1 MTTSPDD
8 QTRPD
13 FIPILEGMIVHR
25 PPEKLPAYG
34 RQAKTHTP
42 AKIKSMATSIRT
54 FGFVA
59 PVLIDDK
66 DKVLAGNA
74 AVKAGLQL
82 GMKLIPCV
90 VVSGLSDTQKRGLIL
105 AHNRLAELADWDQDI
120 LREEIT
126 SLREHDLEFDLEVI
140 GFTGAELDAIV
151 LGDEGGGEIGDVVPE
166 APTVPVSRVGD
177 LWVMGDHRL
186 MCGDSTDPEAV
197 ALLMQ
202 GDEARTVF
210 TDPPYNCP
218 VAGHITGSG
227 QHGEFVMASGEMSD
241 AEFITFLIAM
251 LLCLTR
257 STTPGGLLY
266 VCLDWRG
273 MEHLLAAAREAKL
286 ELLNLLVWD
295 KGVGGMGSFYRS
307 RHELIFLFR
316 KPGASHTNRVEL
328 GKNGR
333 NRTNVWSYEGM
344 NGFGKGKARAR
355 AMHPTVKPL
364 ALVRDAI
371 LDSSAA
377 GEIVLDLFSGSGTT
391 LIAAEQSKRAG
402 RAMEL
407 GPNYVDVGVLRW
419 EGFSG
424 REAILL
430 ETGETFREV
439 ATRRLREAAT
449 LEAAMPTQS
458 APNVAEVQHV

>member
-1 MTTSPDD
+1 MTASPEA
-8 QTRPD
+8 QTRRD
-13 FIPILEGMIVHR
+13 LIPILEGQIVHR

-34 RQAKTHTP
+34 RQAKSHTP
-42 AKIKSMATSIRT
+42 AKIKSMAASIEA
-54 FGFVA
+54 FGFVVPA
-59 PVLIDDK
+59 LIDEN

-82 GMKLIPCV
+82 GMKLVPCV
-90 VVSGLSDTQKRGLIL
+90 IVSGLSDTQKRGLIL
-105 AHNRLAELADWDQDI
+105 AHNRLAEIAEWDQDI

-151 LGDEGGGEIGDVVPE
+151 LGDEGGGETGDAVPE
-166 APTVPVSRVGD
+166 APAVPVSRLGD
-177 LWVMGDHRL
+177 IWVMGQHRL
-186 MCGDSTDPEAV
+186 MCGDSTDADSV
-197 ALLMQ
+197 ARLMQ

-210 TDPPYNCP
+210 TDPPYNCK
-218 VAGHITGSG
+218 VSGHITGSG
-227 QHGEFVMASGEMSD
+227 QHGEFVMASGEMTD
-241 AEFITFLIAM
+241 AEFITFLIAV
-251 LLCLTR
+251 LVCLVR
-257 STTPGGLLY
+257 STAAGGLLY

-273 MEHLLAAAREAKL
+273 MEHILEAARATKL
-286 ELLNLLVWD
+286 ELLNLCVWD

-333 NRTNVWSYEGM
+333 NRTNVWTYEGM

-391 LIAAEQSKRAG
+391 LIAAEQSKRVG

-424 REAILL
+424 REAVLAQ
-430 ETGETFREV
+430 TGETFREV
-439 ATRRLREAAT
+439 TARRRIEAAAREAA
-449 LEAAMPTQS
+449 AQTQS
-458 APNVAEVQHV
+458 APNTAEVQHV

>member
-1 MTTSPDD
+1 MTASPEP

-13 FIPILEGMIVHR
+13 FIPMLEGMIVHR

-34 RQAKTHTP
+34 RQARSHTP
-42 AKIKSMATSIRT
+42 AKIKSMATSILA
-54 FGFVA
+54 FGFVV
-59 PVLIDDK
+59 PVLIDENDR
-66 DKVLAGNA
+66 VLAGNA

-90 VVSGLSDTQKRGLIL
+90 IVSGLSDTQKRGLIL

-126 SLREHDLEFDLEVI
+126 SLREHDLEFELEVI

-151 LGDEGGGEIGDVVPE
+151 LGDEGGGETGDVVPQG
-166 APTVPVSRVGD
+166 PTVPVSRVGD
-177 LWVMGDHRL
+177 LWVMGEHRL

-202 GDEARTVF
+202 DEEARTVF
-210 TDPPYNCP
+210 TDPPWNVP

-227 QHGEFVMASGEMSD
+227 QHGEFVMASGEMTD
-241 AEFITFLIAM
+241 AEFIAFLIAV
-251 LLCLTR
+251 LGCLAR
-257 STTPGGLLY
+257 STAAGGLLY
-266 VCLDWRG
+266 ICIDWRG
-273 MEHLLAAAREAKL
+273 MEHVLAAAREFKL
-286 ELLNLLVWD
+286 EFLNLLVWD

-371 LDSSAA
+371 LDSSTA

-424 REAILL
+424 REAVLAQ
-430 ETGETFREV
+430 TGETFREV
-439 ATRRLREAAT
+439 TTRRLREAAT
-449 LEAAMPTQS
+449 LEAALPTQS
-458 APNVAEVQHV
+458 APNPAEVQHV

>member
-1 MTTSPDD
+1 
-8 QTRPD
+8 
-13 FIPILEGMIVHR
+13 
-25 PPEKLPAYG
+25 
-34 RQAKTHTP
+34 
-42 AKIKSMATSIRT
+42 MAASIRA
-54 FGFVA
+54 FGFVV
-59 PVLIDDK
+59 PVLIDEK
-66 DKVLAGNA
+66 EKVLAGNA

-82 GMKLIPCV
+82 GMELIPCV

-105 AHNRLAELADWDQDI
+105 AHNRLAELAEWNQDI
-120 LREEIT
+120 LQEEII

-151 LGDEGGGEIGDVVPE
+151 LGDEGGGETGDVVPDTP
-166 APTVPVSRVGD
+166 AVPVSRIGD

-186 MCGDSTDPEAV
+186 LCGDSTDADAV

-202 GDEARTVF
+202 GHEARTVF
-210 TDPPYNCP
+210 TDPPYNVP

-241 AEFITFLIAM
+241 AEFIQFLTTV
-251 LLCLTR
+251 LQGLVR
-257 STTPGGLLY
+257 STAAGGLIY
-266 VCLDWRG
+266 FCMDWRG
-273 MEHLLAAAREAKL
+273 MEHTLAAARDAKL
-286 ELLNLLVWD
+286 EFLNLLVWD

-316 KPGASHTNRVEL
+316 KPGAPHTNRVEL

-333 NRTNVWSYEGM
+333 NRTNVWTYEGM

-377 GEIVLDLFSGSGTT
+377 GEVVLDLFSGSGTT
-391 LIAAEQSKRAG
+391 LIAAEQSKRMG

-424 REAILL
+424 REAVLA

-439 ATRRLREAAT
+439 AARRLRDAAALDAT
-449 LEAAMPTQS
+449 PAQS
-458 APNVAEVQHV
+458 ASDTGEVQHV